1 VIRGNSRAPGQ
12 DTRRS
17 SSRTPHQ
24 LLCYWRAGSSSS
36 TVQHSGIS
44 AKLPVAV
51 ASPAS
56 LFVDD
61 VGSPMPNRCW
71 PLAASQAQGGM
82 DCALHGTNTK
92 KLTVRERSLVRVQ
105 KRNKS
110 STSGRWYTNRTQ
122 CHLTPSARP
131 ILAILACVELRT
143 ADEEDH
149 QPGVGFAGAGAT
161 QAGRWGADRRRVG
174 HENLYQH
181 GQR

>member
-1 VIRGNSRAPGQ
+1 
-12 DTRRS
+12 
-17 SSRTPHQ
+17 
-24 LLCYWRAGSSSS
+24 
-36 TVQHSGIS
+36 
-44 AKLPVAV
+44 
-51 ASPAS
+51 

-61 VGSPMPNRCW
+61 VGSPMPSRCW

-82 DCALHGTNTK
+82 DCALRGTNTK
-92 KLTVRERSLVRVQ
+92 KLTVREKSLVRVQ

-149 QPGVGFAGAGAT
+149 QPGVGFAGAGAS
-161 QAGRWGADRRRVG
+161 QAGRWGADRRRAG
-174 HENLYQH
+174 HENLYCTVPARPKVSRS
-181 GQR
+181 GQVRAGQGRARQSSGKPSVSAKQREKQ